1 MVMDLSRIPLF
12 AAITKRMSWL
22 GERQAVLAQNVA
34 NADTPGYAAKDVK
47 APDFSK
53 LVAGTGHRLPM
64 AATQPGHIVPVS
76 AAGAFEAVTDSVS
89 ERSPNG
95 NAVSVEEQMMK
106 ISDTNNDYA
115 LTTSLYKK
123 QISLLQMA
131 LGRGGSSG

>member
-12 AAITKRMSWL
+12 AAITKRMGWL

-34 NADTPGYAAKDVK
+34 NADTPGYASKDVK
-47 APDFSK
+47 PLDFAK
-53 LVAGTGHRLPM
+53 LIAGTAHRLPL
-64 AATQPGHIVPVS
+64 ATTQAKHILPVS
-76 AAGAFEAVTDSVS
+76 ASGAFEQVTDAAS

-95 NAVSVEEQMMK
+95 NDVSVEEQMMK

-123 QISLLQMA
+123 QIGLLQMV
-131 LGRGGSSG
+131 LGRGSSS

>member
-12 AAITKRMSWL
+12 AAITRRMSWL

-34 NADTPGYAAKDVK
+34 NADTPGYASKDVK
-47 APDFSK
+47 PLDFAK
-53 LVAGTGHRLPM
+53 LVGGTAHRLPL
-64 AATQPGHIVPVS
+64 ATTQPGHVVPVS
-76 AAGAFEAVTDSVS
+76 AQGAFEPVTDSAS

-95 NAVSVEEQMMK
+95 NDVSIEDQMMK

-123 QISLLQMA
+123 QIGLLQMV
-131 LGRGGSSG
+131 LGRGSSS